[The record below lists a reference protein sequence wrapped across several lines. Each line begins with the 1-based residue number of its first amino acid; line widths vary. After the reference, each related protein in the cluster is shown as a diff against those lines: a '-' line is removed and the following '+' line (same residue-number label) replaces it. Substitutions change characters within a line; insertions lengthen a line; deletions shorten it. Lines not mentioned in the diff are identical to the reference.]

1 MCNTELIALC
11 AGTLV
16 FISEALPFLKKYE
29 SNGILHAVICILK
42 SDCIKDH
49 GDEASIADVEI
60 VVMSDSDSSYN
71 SDKYSSNSENSE
83 Y

>member
-1 MCNTELIALC
+1 MCNTEVIALC

-60 VVMSDSDSSYN
+60 VTISESS
-71 SDKYSSNSENSE
+71 SENSDNISSSSEDSE

>member
-16 FISEALPFLKKYE
+16 LISEILPFIKKYE
-29 SNGILHAVICILK
+29 SNGILHAIICILK
-42 SDCIKDH
+42 SDCIKEH
-49 GDEASIADVEI
+49 VNEISNADIEI
-60 VVMSDSDSSYN
+60 VTISESS
-71 SDKYSSNSENSE
+71 SENSDNISSSSEDSE